1 VPTRCASWSAP
12 PTARGNYHP
21 SHTRL
26 TGRPCQLQGRTPS
39 PYQPGRNPAVP
50 CMSRARLA
58 RRIAA
63 SFVRTCAPNRAR
75 TARRCQCRLMRRVV
89 THEEH
94 IIGCARPRPCALM
107 ITGLRAP
114 SQPRPNLPTD
124 PPTASVPARDDGQRS
139 ADIRAKG
146 RTGVGDSPCKG
157 SRCRLVGREGSRC
170 RARNQNGVLNGR
182 QYYATGRSLL
192 LFNWEI
198 VRVVESEQ

>member
-124 PPTASVPARDDGQRS
+124 PPQPLCPPGTTDSGVRTSGPRSVLASRRAWRS
-139 ADIRAKG
+139 VRG
-146 RTGVGDSPCKG
+146 G
-157 SRCRLVGREGSRC
+157 RLVAGDAELAGLRAADVSVVPCGGLFDRRC
-170 RARNQNGVLNGR
+170 CRPCRRAG
-182 QYYATGRSLL
+182 
-192 LFNWEI
+192 
-198 VRVVESEQ
+198 